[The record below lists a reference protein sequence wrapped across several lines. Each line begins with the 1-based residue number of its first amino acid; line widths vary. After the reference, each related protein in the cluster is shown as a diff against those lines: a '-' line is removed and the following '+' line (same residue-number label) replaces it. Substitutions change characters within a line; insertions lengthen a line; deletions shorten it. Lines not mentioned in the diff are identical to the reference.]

1 MMRIC
6 TGVLALLCAA
16 PPLHAQT
23 PAEIDAY
30 YPELQT
36 LYQDLHRHPELGFQ
50 EVQTSA
56 KLAARLKAL
65 GYDVTTGVGRTGIV
79 ALLRNGAGPTVMLR
93 TELDA
98 LPVAEKTGA
107 AFASTVVT
115 KNLAGAMV
123 PVMHACGHDL
133 HMTAWTGTAKWMVE
147 HRQQWHGTLML
158 VGQPAE
164 ETVSG
169 AETMLKDGLFT
180 RFPKPDYILGLHDD
194 DSMPAGTIGFHP
206 GPFRAIS
213 ISPALTLYGRGGHGA
228 MPFNTI
234 DPVVMAAR
242 TVMSL
247 QTIVSRENNPMD
259 PIVLTIGSIH
269 GGTQANII
277 PDEVTLGL
285 NIRTYSE
292 ETQKRVL
299 AAVMRIAK
307 AEAMAAGAPRE
318 PTITSPESGHVVVND
333 PALTRRVAAALQKA
347 MGMDQVIEM
356 PAKMTSE
363 DFAEYGRAGI
373 PSLLLHIGAVDP
385 AKLAESKRTGIA
397 VPAPHS
403 PEWLPDLEP
412 TLKAAIRG
420 ETLALVELFSGPA
433 QAGPYA
439 PAQAG
444 PYVRHDDGPANLSPG
459 VQK

>member
-1 MMRIC
+1 MNRIRNVRVS
-6 TGVLALLCAA
+6 TVALVALLAAA
-16 PPLHAQT
+16 PLRAQST
-23 PAEIDAY
+23 PEIDAY
-30 YPELQT
+30 YPDLQT
-36 LYQDLHRHPELGFQ
+36 LYQDIHRNPELAFQ
-50 EVQTSA
+50 EVQTA
-56 KLAARLKAL
+56 ATLAARLKAL
-65 GYDVTTGVGRTGIV
+65 GYEVTTGVGRTGIV
-79 ALLRNGAGPTVMLR
+79 GLLRNGAGPTVMLR

-107 AFASTVVT
+107 SFASTVVT

-133 HMTAWTGTAKWMVE
+133 HMAAWMGTARWMAE

-164 ETVSG
+164 ESTSG
-169 AETMLKDGLFT
+169 ADAMLKDGLFT
-180 RFPKPDYILGLHDD
+180 RFPKPDYVIGLHDD
-194 DSMPAGTIGFHP
+194 DSMPAGTIGFHA

-213 ISPALTLYGRGGHGA
+213 VSPTLTMYGRGGHGA

-259 PIVLTIGSIH
+259 PVVLTIGSIH
-269 GGTQANII
+269 GGTQANVI
-277 PDEVTLGL
+277 PDEVALGL
-285 NIRTYSE
+285 NIRTYSD

-307 AEAMAAGAPRE
+307 GEAAAAGAPRE
-318 PTITSPESGHVVVND
+318 PTMTMAESGHVVVND
-333 PALTRRVAAALQKA
+333 PALTRRVAAALQKTL
-347 MGMDQVIEM
+347 GMQQVVEM

-363 DFAEYGRAGI
+363 DFAEYGRAGV
-373 PSLLLHIGAVDP
+373 PSVLLHIGAVNA
-385 AKLAESKRTGIA
+385 AKLAESRRTGIP

-420 ETLALVELFSGPA
+420 ETVALLDLFNG
-433 QAGPYA
+433 
-439 PAQAG
+439 
-444 PYVRHDDGPANLSPG
+444 R
-459 VQK
+459 

>member
-1 MMRIC
+1 MNRLQASALI
-6 TGVLALLCAA
+6 ALLAIS
-16 PPLHAQT
+16 PLGAQT
-23 PAEIDAY
+23 TAEIDVY
-30 YPELQT
+30 YPDLQT
-36 LYQDLHRHPELGFQ
+36 LYQDLHRNPELAFQ
-50 EVQTSA
+50 EVQTAA

-65 GYDVTTGVGRTGIV
+65 GYEVTTGVGRTGIV
-79 ALLRNGAGPTVMLR
+79 GLLRNGAGPTVMLR

-107 AFASTVVT
+107 AFASTLVT
-115 KNLAGAMV
+115 KNLAGATV

-133 HMTAWTGTAKWMVE
+133 HMTAWTGTARWMAE
-147 HRQQWHGTLML
+147 HRQQWHGTLMM

-164 ETVSG
+164 ESTSG
-169 AETMLKDGLFT
+169 ADAMLEDGLFT
-180 RFPKPDYILGLHDD
+180 RFPKPDYVIGLHDD
-194 DSMPAGTIGFHP
+194 DSMPAGTIGFHA

-213 ISPALTLYGRGGHGA
+213 ISPTLTMYGRGGHGA

-259 PIVLTIGSIH
+259 PVVLTIGAIH
-269 GGTQANII
+269 GGTQANVI

-285 NIRTYSE
+285 NIRTYSD
-292 ETQKRVL
+292 ETQGRVL

-307 AEAMAAGAPRE
+307 AEAAAAGAPRE
-318 PTITSPESGHVVVND
+318 PTITMPESGHVVVND

-347 MGMDQVIEM
+347 MGTQQVIEM

-363 DFAEYGRAGI
+363 DFAEYGRAGV
-373 PSLLLHIGAVDP
+373 PAVLLHIGAVNP
-385 AKLAESKRTGIA
+385 AKLAESRRSGIP

-420 ETLALVELFSGPA
+420 ETVALLDLFNG
-433 QAGPYA
+433 
-439 PAQAG
+439 
-444 PYVRHDDGPANLSPG
+444 R
-459 VQK
+459 